1 MLNANDI
8 IKRLKQLLGLKTD
21 LELANLLEI
30 KPNTLSSWKIRETLR
45 YDKII
50 EICKQYKIDLNDLFL
65 EHPNSVYKVDLDHR
79 IVKMITVSH
88 HIEYFINP
96 EKCLATSPAFVFPT
110 EEEVHIGFQIG
121 MENMNPTVKVSSYA
135 LSAKIDVSELKPWYI
150 YVLVIENKGILCYRY
165 KRVLDNGKLL
175 FVSDNPAFE
184 NLTLNIGEIRDAFV
198 VRAIFL
204 PHVKNLVEY

>member
-1 MLNANDI
+1 MLQANDI
-8 IKRLKQLLGLKTD
+8 IKRLKQLLGFKTD

-30 KPNTLSSWKIRETLR
+30 KPNTLSSWKVRETLR

-50 EICKQYKIDLNDLFL
+50 EICKEHKIDLNDLFL
-65 EHPNSVYKVDLDHR
+65 VHPNSVYKADLDNR
-79 IVKMITVSH
+79 VVKMISVNQ

-96 EKCLATSPAFVFPT
+96 EKCLASSPACVFPT
-110 EEEVHIGFQIG
+110 EEEVTIGFQIG
-121 MENMNPTVKVSSYA
+121 VENMYPTLKVSSYL
-135 LSAKIDVSELKPWYI
+135 LSIKVDPTALKPWYM
-150 YVLVIENKGILCYRY
+150 YVLIVENRGILYHRF

-184 NLTLNIGEIRDAFV
+184 SVTLFVGEIREAFV

-204 PHVKNLVEY
+204 PHVKSLVEY